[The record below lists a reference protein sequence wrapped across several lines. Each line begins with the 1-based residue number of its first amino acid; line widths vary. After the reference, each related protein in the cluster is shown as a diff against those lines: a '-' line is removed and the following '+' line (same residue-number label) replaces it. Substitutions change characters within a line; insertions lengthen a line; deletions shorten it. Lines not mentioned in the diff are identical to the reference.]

1 MMKEKNLTVNRPTGS
16 TSITNISGG
25 AVGMDHL
32 LMFLYPSTM
41 TMRFPSRQSRRKRK
55 IKKILE
61 S

>member
-25 AVGMDHL
+25 AVGMD
-32 LMFLYPSTM
+32 FASLYPSTM
-41 TMRFPSRQSRRKRK
+41 TMLFPSRQSRRKRK